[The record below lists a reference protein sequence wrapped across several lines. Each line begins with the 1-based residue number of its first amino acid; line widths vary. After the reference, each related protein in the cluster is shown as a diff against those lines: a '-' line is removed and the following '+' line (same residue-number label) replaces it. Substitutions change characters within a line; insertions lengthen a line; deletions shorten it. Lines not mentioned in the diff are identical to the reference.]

1 MLTCLMGIIIL
12 WKWLGNRMEN
22 IGDKK
27 CRSSGM
33 GSRQGSGGV
42 VIDWGKYRE
51 WLDSKWSRLQPSREP
66 NGNVARLLC
75 NLLS

>member
-33 GSRQGSGGV
+33 GAA
-42 VIDWGKYRE
+42 E
-51 WLDSKWSRLQPSREP
+51 E
-66 NGNVARLLC
+66 
-75 NLLS
+75 